1 MSVLISVEV
10 IVWFYLLRIN
20 KCLVDDRHEVHLL
33 YILLEH
39 DPNSIIDGDAVLAVC
54 IYLSLASPGHNLG
67 RYLFTVHSFQ
77 MYF

>member
-1 MSVLISVEV
+1 M
-10 IVWFYLLRIN
+10 
-20 KCLVDDRHEVHLL
+20 
-33 YILLEH
+33 LLEH
-39 DPNSIIDGDAVLAVC
+39 DPDSIIDGDAVLAVC